1 MTDALRGHLQD
12 RRAAD
17 NVARFPVPAR
27 NPAPADIEVS
37 GATKRYDTK
46 TVFDGIGFSVGRG
59 QSVALIGS
67 NGAGKSTLMRACAGL
82 VRIDAGGI
90 SILQKSLSQL
100 GTADLRRLRSRIG
113 FVFQRHNLVPRH
125 SALTN
130 TVHGA
135 LGRAWGPRLWTHRLA
150 PQDVREEALDCL
162 RQVDLADIAT
172 QRCDTLSGGQSQ
184 RVAIA
189 RMLMQ
194 RPELIL
200 ADEPVASLDPAAGR
214 EVMELLVRVT
224 RERGLTL
231 LFSSHHLD
239 HARVHADRIIALK
252 GGRIEFDGPP
262 NGLSSGLV
270 HDIYG

>member
-1 MTDALRGHLQD
+1 MTDVLHSHLQD

-17 NVARFPVPAR
+17 NVARFPASAR
-27 NPAPADIEVS
+27 QPAPADIDVT
-37 GATKRYDTK
+37 GAAKRFGKK
-46 TVFDGIGFSVGRG
+46 TVFDGIGFSIGRG

-82 VRIDAGGI
+82 VEVDGGSI
-90 SILQKSLSQL
+90 SILQKPLSVL
-100 GTADLRRLRSRIG
+100 GSSGLRRLRSRIG

-135 LGRAWGPRLWTHRLA
+135 LGRTWGPRLWTHRLA
-150 PQDVREEALDCL
+150 PQAIREEAIDCL
-162 RQVDLADIAT
+162 RQVDLADVAT

-194 RPELIL
+194 RPELIM

-252 GGRIEFDGPP
+252 DGRIEYDGPP
-262 NGLSSGLV
+262 SGLSSGLV